1 MLNGTSVL
9 SAIVETFCN
18 AVSYSIAFFT
28 GPAYTFAAIAP
39 IVPIVP
45 ANCSLVFP
53 ISAVI
58 CCCFSRSPCNLSC
71 DAFSFSY
78 DFCSFSFDFP
88 RLSVS
93 TPADCNSAFKLLNF
107 CSCSPILALVLCI
120 WFSFDFSLL
129 FKLSYFFSVAC
140 SSVDSLSYSSTSPFA
155 LAVSIACSKAFFFS
169 AVRCNCCCNFWCS
182 VFNSDS
188 FALFLSI
195 ALFVFVKASIFP

>member
-1 MLNGTSVL
+1 M
-9 SAIVETFCN
+9 
-18 AVSYSIAFFT
+18 
-28 GPAYTFAAIAP
+28 
-39 IVPIVP
+39 IVPTVP
-45 ANCSLVFP
+45 ASCIFVFP

-78 DFCSFSFDFP
+78 DFCSLSFDFP

-93 TPADCNSAFKLLNF
+93 TPADCNSVFKLLNF
-107 CSCSPILALVLCI
+107 CSCSPILAVVFCI

-129 FKLSYFFSVAC
+129 FKLSYSFSVAC
-140 SSVDSLSYSSTSPFA
+140 SSVVSLSYSSTSPFA
-155 LAVSIACSKAFFFS
+155 LAVSIACSKTFFFS
-169 AVRCNCCCNFWCS
+169 AVCCNCCCNFWCS
-182 VFNSDS
+182 VCSSDS